1 MSERQAMVDTIQVFV
16 NDQQHEVPGATVL
29 ASLLG
34 ELGLAERRGV
44 AVAHNGVVVPRKNWI
59 TCQLTAGD
67 RVIVIQATQG
77 G

>member
-1 MSERQAMVDTIQVFV
+1 MSERQATVDTIRVFV
-16 NDQQHEVPGATVL
+16 NDKQYETPDATML

-44 AVAHNGVVVPRKNWI
+44 AVAHNGVVVPRKNWS

>member
-1 MSERQAMVDTIQVFV
+1 MSERQATVDTVQVFV
-16 NDQQHEVPGATVL
+16 NDQRRELPGTAML

-34 ELGLAERRGV
+34 ELGLLERKGV
-44 AVAHNGVVVPRKNWI
+44 AVAHNGVVVPRKNWS
-59 TCQLTAGD
+59 TCRLTAGD